1 MLFYQVKYFS
11 SVLIFCNFSVRLNQ
25 FIMKRIFL
33 LFIFISSVFSVINAQ
48 NVGINSTGATPNA
61 SAGLDVDFTNKG
73 VLIPRVSLSATNSN
87 APIGAGVATSLLIY
101 NTATAG
107 TSPNNVTPGYYYW
120 DGTKWVALAG
130 DGGKNWSLTG
140 NAGTIAGTN
149 FLGTTDN
156 IHLIFKTNNTERLR
170 ILNNGNIGIAQTN
183 PTEKLDVVGNIKFSN
198 ALMPNNLAGTTGQVL
213 VSQGSGVAPVWQSPA
228 SILKTYS
235 SFSTRTRIPLSGN
248 STTWT
253 DVSGLTKTITTSGPA
268 TFIIMTYGSIEIIS
282 SVGNAGCEFKIQQN
296 GIDVPNAFQTI
307 DIADANGLTE
317 TIGLWSFQTVVTVAA
332 AGTYTFKVQAHK
344 YYSGFDNFYA
354 GGNTTAPV
362 SSQNQG
368 ALIIQEFD
376 Q

>member
-1 MLFYQVKYFS
+1 
-11 SVLIFCNFSVRLNQ
+11 
-25 FIMKRIFL
+25 MKRIFL
-33 LFIFISSVFSVINAQ
+33 LFIFYWSAFHTIKAQ
-48 NVGINSTGATPNA
+48 NVGINLSGATPNA
-61 SAGLDVDFTNKG
+61 SAGLDVDFSNKG
-73 VLIPRVSLSATNSN
+73 VLIPRVSLSATSSN
-87 APIGAGVATSLLIY
+87 APIGAGIATSLLVY
-101 NTATAG
+101 NTATTG
-107 TSPNNVTPGYYYW
+107 TPPNDVTPGYYYW

-140 NAGTIAGTN
+140 NAGTVAGTN

-156 IHLIFKTNNTERLR
+156 IHLVFKTNNTERFR
-170 ILNNGNIGIAQTN
+170 ILNNGNVGIAQTN

-213 VSQGSGVAPVWQSPA
+213 VSQGSGVAPIWQSPA

-235 SFSTRTRIPLSGN
+235 NFATKTTIT

-253 DVSGLTKTITTSGPA
+253 DVSGLSRTITTSGPA

-282 SVGNAGCEFKIQQN
+282 SAGNAGCEIRIQQN
-296 GIDVPNAFQTI
+296 SVSIPNAFQTI
-307 DIADANGLTE
+307 DVVDGNGLSG

-344 YYSGFDNFYA
+344 YTNSFDNFIA
-354 GGNTTAPV
+354 GGNTTAPP

-368 ALIIQEFD
+368 ALIIQQFD

>member
-1 MLFYQVKYFS
+1 
-11 SVLIFCNFSVRLNQ
+11 
-25 FIMKRIFL
+25 MKRIFL
-33 LFIFISSVFSVINAQ
+33 LFIFYWSAFHIIKAQ
-48 NVGINSTGATPNA
+48 NVGINSSGTTPNA

-73 VLIPRVSLSATNSN
+73 VLIPRVSLSATSSN
-87 APIGAGVATSLLIY
+87 APIGPGIATSLLVY

-107 TSPNNVTPGYYYW
+107 NVTPGYYYW

-140 NAGTIAGTN
+140 NAGTVAGTN

-156 IHLIFKTNNTERLR
+156 IHLVFKTNNTERFR
-170 ILNNGNIGIAQTN
+170 ILNNGNVGIAQTN

-213 VSQGSGVAPVWQSPA
+213 VSQGSGVAPIWQSPA

-235 SFSTRTRIPLSGN
+235 SFSTRTRIPLTGN

-268 TFIIMTYGSIEIIS
+268 TFIIMTYGSIEVIS
-282 SVGNAGCEFKIQQN
+282 FVGNAGCEIKIQQN
-296 GIDVPNAFQTI
+296 GVDIPNAFQTI
-307 DIADANGLTE
+307 DVVDGNGLNH

-344 YYSGFDNFYA
+344 YDNNFDNFYA
-354 GGNTTAPV
+354 GGNTTAPA

-368 ALIIQEFD
+368 ALIIQQFD